1 MASKEI
7 AATGAADVGY
17 RTLVSITDKLTTAIA
32 QSPLKVAEK
41 CFAKDLISQ
50 GLLSLVQS
58 PSIGDAE
65 KASKL
70 VLTIISC
77 VQLFPDNY
85 DVFMK
90 ILQECA
96 WLNLLVKLIQKT
108 HYEEL
113 KGQGSLVGF

>member
-7 AATGAADVGY
+7 AVTGAADVGH

-32 QSPLKVAEK
+32 QSPLIVAEK
-41 CFAKDLISQ
+41 CYAKDLISHE
-50 GLLSLVQS
+50 LLSLMQLS
-58 PSIGDAE
+58 SMGDAE

-70 VLTIISC
+70 VLAIISC

-113 KGQGSLVGF
+113 KGRGLLVCF